1 MATEGQLQIQG
12 TLTEYDL
19 ANIKTG
25 QTVKIKSKVY
35 PDQEWTGTISYVS
48 NYPNQT
54 SDTASAASASSD
66 STASSTYD
74 YKVDINGDIS
84 NLKQGFTVS
93 VEVVNDTKNKL
104 VPVKA
109 VITEGEKNYVWV
121 YDKDTQK
128 VSKVEVTLG
137 SADAKEQEILS
148 GLEVGQTVIANPND
162 RLKDGE
168 TVDDVVADN
177 ATVSDESGESE

>member
-1 MATEGQLQIQG
+1 MIA
-12 TLTEYDL
+12 
-19 ANIKTG
+19 
-25 QTVKIKSKVY
+25 
-35 PDQEWTGTISYVS
+35 
-48 NYPNQT
+48 
-54 SDTASAASASSD
+54 
-66 STASSTYD
+66 
-74 YKVDINGDIS
+74 
-84 NLKQGFTVS
+84 
-93 VEVVNDTKNKL
+93 
-104 VPVKA
+104 
-109 VITEGEKNYVWV
+109 EGEKNYVWV